1 MKRIVYILVLLSF
14 LIIFLSPLIA
24 FAQVKECCYLKSAV
38 KYKLTKSGVEYDVT
52 YDKEKWIANDPK
64 SANACEKGSPAI
76 NTKCSDLINPTAVPP
91 DLEVEDNCYTEE
103 NEWATVC
110 LLNVINRVFDWVF
123 VFIFA
128 LVGVMIVVGAFNII
142 TAGGEPGKVTTGR
155 NFILYALIGM
165 VVAFFARAI
174 PSIVAA
180 LIR

>member
-1 MKRIVYILVLLSF
+1 MKRIVFVLLLSF
-14 LIIFLSPLIA
+14 LIVSLSPLIA
-24 FAQVKECCYLKSAV
+24 FAQIKECCYLKSAI
-38 KYKLTKSGVEYDVT
+38 KYELTKDNTTYKDVT
-52 YDKEKWIANDPK
+52 YDKEKWIANGPK
-64 SANACEKGSPAI
+64 SADDCAKGSPAI
-76 NTKCSDLINPTAVPP
+76 NTKCSDLITPP
-91 DLEVEDNCYTEE
+91 GDLEVENNCYTD
-103 NEWATVC
+103 EWGTIC

-123 VFIFA
+123 VFIIA

-165 VVAFFARAI
+165 VVALFARAI